1 LIFRSALSFDSI
13 INIVFFS
20 YVKYGGDSSRAQA
33 KAKSRI
39 VIEPDSLR
47 NCDNQLIYVD

>member
-1 LIFRSALSFDSI
+1 L
-13 INIVFFS
+13 FS

-39 VIEPDSLR
+39 VIEPGFT
-47 NCDNQLIYVD
+47 